1 MNKWSCGPLNQK
13 QVHRTGLL
21 SRHLPRQT
29 TNRHFSMILPADSH
43 INSKQLSFF
52 KEIWAHAISLG
63 FYVSGEMHGSNH
75 NFFNG
80 KCTFFSFSVH
90 VRVQGTKPIHWA
102 CLVRVCKFVIIIHLV
117 LLSLSTVVELSTQVQ
132 FPGIP
137 PVCPTR
143 GIYFPSRRTYVRW
156 LSGRMALPVVSVVK
170 KISSSVPH
178 QSISLRPALSHVCCG
193 TAVHGWGRGLEIF
206 STCVRI
212 FFLDTIP
219 WGGLTPRRLS
229 FFN

>member
-170 KISSSVPH
+170 KN
-178 QSISLRPALSHVCCG
+178 LHVCPTPKHKSKASLISRVLRYRCTWVG
-193 TAVHGWGRGLEIF
+193 QGFGD
-206 STCVRI
+206 
-212 FFLDTIP
+212 FLD
-219 WGGLTPRRLS
+219 LCEN
-229 FFN
+229 FFS